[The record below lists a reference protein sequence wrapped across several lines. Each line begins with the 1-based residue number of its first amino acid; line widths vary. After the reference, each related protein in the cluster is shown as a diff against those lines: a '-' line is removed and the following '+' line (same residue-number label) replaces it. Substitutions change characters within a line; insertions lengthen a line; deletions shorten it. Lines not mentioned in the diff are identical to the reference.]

1 MIGRA
6 SAPATDERVSLL
18 WPPGR
23 PARPGA
29 GLGLPSTSREDLDL
43 NEIAQALSGSDGK
56 RERFVN
62 ALLADLLTDAVVITY
77 RQDVVDD
84 LHQDA
89 TLRANLRAVL
99 PGLVTLAQE
108 HRHNPR
114 EQWSVLQIA
123 QRLAYL
129 ELYVDIALKL
139 QAAVETAVIRSAGL
153 ASLRDHLRRLA
164 GTAEFQSLQRELPD
178 MRANLDEAGSIT
190 IGINLSRDLT
200 PASATIMSVSAQKLE
215 GRGTFL
221 ERLLGGDPEGRGLTP
236 LRVADVNIYAPENRV
251 FRDLRKLIEVV
262 ARPVGQALDRYTSQH
277 AGVLEALEPELSFL
291 LNGVTLMERLA
302 RAGLPVCRPE
312 IAPLEERLSVL
323 GHAYNPSLAL
333 RTLDAAKQDGAAA
346 ATIVTNAM
354 TFDNASARIWILTG
368 PNRGGKTTYTRAIGL
383 IHILFQAGLQ
393 VPASAARLSPVDAI
407 HTHFPSPEGAQLGM
421 GRLDEEADRLAAIFR
436 EATPQSL
443 ILLNEVLAGTSA
455 IEALGLAIDAVR
467 GLRLLGARAIYAT
480 HLHELAARTT
490 EINANT
496 EGFSAA
502 GSLVAGVEGDNAVVA
517 VGHRRTYSI
526 RPGPPRGVSYASEIA
541 EQHGISFAQLQQLL
555 HQRFGKPVDEG
566 MRR

>member
-6 SAPATDERVSLL
+6 AAPASDERLSLL

-23 PARPGA
+23 TARPGA
-29 GLGLPSTSREDLDL
+29 GLGLPATSREDLDL
-43 NEIAQALSGSDGK
+43 NEIAQALTGGDGK

-62 ALLADLLTDAVVITY
+62 ALLADLVTDAAVITY

-84 LHQDA
+84 LCQDA

-139 QAAVETAVIRSAGL
+139 QAAVEAAAIRSAGL
-153 ASLRDHLRRLA
+153 TSLREHLRRLA
-164 GTAEFQSLQRELPD
+164 ATDEFQSLQRELPD
-178 MRANLDEAGSIT
+178 MRVNLDEAGSIT

-291 LNGVTLMERLA
+291 LNGVTFMDRLA
-302 RAGLPVCRPE
+302 TAGLPVCRPE

-323 GHAYNPSLAL
+323 SYAYNPSLAL
-333 RTLDAAKQDGAAA
+333 RTLDAAKQDRPAA

-354 TFDNASARIWILTG
+354 TFDGASARIWILTG

-383 IHILFQAGLQ
+383 IHVLFQAGLR

-407 HTHFPSPEGAQLGM
+407 HTHFSSPEGAQLGM

-490 EINANT
+490 EINDDT

-541 EQHGISFAQLQQLL
+541 EQHGISFAQLQRLL
-555 HQRFGKPVDEG
+555 RERFGGPG
-566 MRR
+566 SGG